1 MPKSKKLPFMRA
13 SPGAKPYS
21 IVTNAAL
28 STAEITMYGEVV
40 EKRPK
45 NWWTDKPV
53 DGNFI
58 VLNEFLD
65 DLSRLSGYAN
75 ITIRI
80 NSPGGNMNAGVVIFN
95 RLRELGANITT
106 ICDGLAASAASIIF
120 MAGDTRQLYSSSIVM
135 IHGAAVLLWDYYQ
148 EQGVRSVLSML
159 AAHNQAGINVY
170 VDRTG
175 LDEDEVR
182 QMVEAETWMTGQE
195 AVDRGFATEVISEAD
210 GEEPV
215 SMKLSPDRTRL
226 MFGGRSVAACLF
238 NKLPDSI
245 PQMTEAEFAA
255 LSETVNDPAM
265 RGDNISNGGIKNME
279 IKNVDDLRKAYPTLV
294 QEVENAA
301 RAEGM
306 TNERNRI
313 QGIESIEAAVGDAE
327 MVRNAKY
334 GDKPLSAQELS
345 FAAMQKQAKIGNKM
359 LGDMEEDSKASGTAD
374 VTASAAP
381 TNDPKGNDPKTV
393 EAQAAADVARFLN
406 TNKEVF

>member
-1 MPKSKKLPFMRA
+1 MRKNKLLQ
-13 SPGAKPYS
+13 GVKPYN
-21 IVTNAAL
+21 IVTNSAL
-28 STAEITMYGEVV
+28 NSAEITMYGEVV
-40 EKRPK
+40 EKRPT
-45 NWWTDKPV
+45 NWWTGKPI

-65 DLSRLSGYAN
+65 DLENLSSYSN
-75 ITIRI
+75 LTIRI
-80 NSPGGNMNAGVVIFN
+80 NSPGGDMNAGVVIYN
-95 RLRELGANITT
+95 RLRELGAHITT
-106 ICDGLAASAASIIF
+106 VCDGLAASAASLIF
-120 MAGDTRQLYSSSIVM
+120 MAGDTRRLYSSSIVM

-175 LDEDEVR
+175 LDEAEVR

-195 AVDRGFATEVISEAD
+195 AVDKGFATEVITDAE

-215 SMKLSPDRTRL
+215 TMKLSPDRTRL

-238 NKLPDSI
+238 GKLPDGI
-245 PQMTEAEFAA
+245 PQMTEAEYAA
-255 LSETVNDPAM
+255 LSESVTTPDM
-265 RGDNISNGGIKNME
+265 RGDNIISDGGINME
-279 IKNVDDLRKAYPTLV
+279 IKNVDDLRQAYPALV
-294 QEVENAA
+294 QEVENTA
-301 RAEGM
+301 RNEGM
-306 TNERNRI
+306 TAERTRI

-345 FAAMQKQAKIGNKM
+345 FAAMQKQAKIGNAM
-359 LGDMEEDSKASGTAD
+359 LGKMEEDTKDSGVGA

-381 TNDPKGNDPKTV
+381 ANDPKGDDPKTV
-393 EAQAAADVARFLN
+393 EAQAADDVARFLN
-406 TNKEVF
+406 TKKEVF

>member
-1 MPKSKKLPFMRA
+1 MPKPKLLQ
-13 SPGAKPYS
+13 GLKPYN
-21 IVTNAAL
+21 IVTNSAL
-28 STAEITMYGEVV
+28 NSAEITMYGEVV
-40 EKRPK
+40 EKRPT
-45 NWWTDKPV
+45 NWWTGKPI

-65 DLSRLSGYAN
+65 DLENLSSYSN

-80 NSPGGNMNAGVVIFN
+80 NSPGGDMNAGIVIYN
-95 RLRELGANITT
+95 RLRELDAHITT
-106 ICDGLAASAASIIF
+106 ICDGLAASAASLLF
-120 MAGDTRQLYSSSIVM
+120 LAGDTRRIYSSGIVM
-135 IHGAAVLLWDYYQ
+135 IHGAATLLWDYYQ
-148 EQGVRSVLSML
+148 VQGVRSVLNML
-159 AAHNQAGINVY
+159 TAHNQAGINVY

-175 LDEDEVR
+175 LDEAEVR

-195 AVDRGFATEVISEAD
+195 AVDKGFATEVITDAED
-210 GEEPV
+210 EEPV
-215 SMKLSPDRTRL
+215 TMKLSPDRTKL

-255 LSETVNDPAM
+255 LSETVDDPAM

-301 RAEGM
+301 RTEGM

-359 LGDMEEDSKASGTAD
+359 LGDMEEDTKASGAGD
-374 VTASAAP
+374 VAASAAP
-381 TNDPKGNDPKTV
+381 ADPKANDPKTV

-406 TNKEVF
+406 TKKEVF

>member
-1 MPKSKKLPFMRA
+1 MHKPNLLQ
-13 SPGAKPYS
+13 GVKPYNIAVNS
-21 IVTNAAL
+21 AL
-28 STAEITMYGEVV
+28 NSAEITMYGEVV
-40 EKRPK
+40 EKRPT
-45 NWWTDKPV
+45 NWWTGKAI

-65 DLSRLSGYAN
+65 DLENLSTCSDV
-75 ITIRI
+75 TIRI
-80 NSPGGNMNAGVVIFN
+80 NSPGGDMNAGVVIYN
-95 RLRELGANITT
+95 RLRDLGANITT

-120 MAGDTRQLYSSSIVM
+120 MAGDIRRLYSSSIVM

-175 LDEDEVR
+175 LEESEVR
-182 QMVEAETWMTGQE
+182 QLVEAETWMTGQE
-195 AVDRGFATEVISEAD
+195 AVDKGFATEVITEDD

-226 MFGGRSVAACLF
+226 MFGGRSAAACLF
-238 NKLPDSI
+238 GSKLPDGI
-245 PQMTEAEFAA
+245 PQMTEAEYAA
-255 LSETVNDPAM
+255 LSEPVSDPAQ
-265 RGDNISNGGIKNME
+265 RGDNIISDGGINME
-279 IKNVDDLRKAYPTLV
+279 IKNVDDLRKAYPALV

-301 RAEGM
+301 RNEGM

-327 MVRNAKY
+327 MVKNAKY
-334 GDKPLSAQELS
+334 GEKPLTAQELS
-345 FAAMQKQAKIGNKM
+345 FAAMQKQAKIGNAM
-359 LGDMEEDSKASGTAD
+359 LGKMEDDTKASGTGN
-374 VTASAAP
+374 VTASTAP
-381 TNDPKGNDPKTV
+381 ANDPKGNDPKTV

-406 TNKEVF
+406 TKKEVF

>member
-1 MPKSKKLPFMRA
+1 MPKHKLLQGM
-13 SPGAKPYS
+13 KPYN
-21 IVTNAAL
+21 IVTNSAL
-28 STAEITMYGEVV
+28 NSAEITMYGEVV

-58 VLNEFLD
+58 VLNEFLA
-65 DLSRLSGYAN
+65 DLENLSSYSN
-75 ITIRI
+75 LTIRI
-80 NSPGGNMNAGVVIFN
+80 NSPGGDMNAGVVIYN
-95 RLRELGANITT
+95 RLRELGAHITT
-106 ICDGLAASAASIIF
+106 VCDGLAASAASLIF
-120 MAGDTRQLYSSSIVM
+120 MAGDTRRLYSSSIVM

-175 LDEDEVR
+175 LDEAEVR

-195 AVDRGFATEVISEAD
+195 AVDKGFATEVITDAE

-215 SMKLSPDRTRL
+215 TMKLSPDRTRL

-238 NKLPDSI
+238 GKLPDSI
-245 PQMTEAEFAA
+245 PQMTEAEYAA
-255 LSETVNDPAM
+255 LSEPVTDPAM
-265 RGDNISNGGIKNME
+265 RGENNSIGGINME
-279 IKNVDDLRKAYPTLV
+279 IKNVDDLRQAYPALV
-294 QEVENAA
+294 QEVENTA
-301 RAEGM
+301 RNEGM
-306 TNERNRI
+306 TAERTRI

-345 FAAMQKQAKIGNKM
+345 FAAMQKQAKIGNAM
-359 LGDMEEDSKASGTAD
+359 MGNMEEDTKASGVGD

-381 TNDPKGNDPKTV
+381 ANDPKPDSPEAV
-393 EAQAAADVARFLN
+393 AAQAAADVEKFLN
-406 TNKEVF
+406 NKKEVF